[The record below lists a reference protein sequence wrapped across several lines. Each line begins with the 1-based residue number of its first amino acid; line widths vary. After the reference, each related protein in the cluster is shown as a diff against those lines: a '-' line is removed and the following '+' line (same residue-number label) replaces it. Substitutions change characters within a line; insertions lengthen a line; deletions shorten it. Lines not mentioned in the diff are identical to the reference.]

1 MRSPYLIWSI
11 FIILQISYK
20 IAMGSIKCDMGFP
33 IEVLVYATITFFL
46 SIVAIAG
53 AAHANP
59 RLQGIYAWG
68 LFGCIVLLLGFSA
81 FMFVLSKVSTAQTS
95 KHHDDYELN
104 GYPSWLRAYAVDGDR
119 WISVKKCMVRE
130 QICERVPQKE
140 RDERGDLWIEEG
152 NLQQLL
158 ATAGSNYT
166 VIAVPMHTGNRISS
180 LLVVICLASFLSPTH
195 AFLGFIKKAFNGV
208 VDCHR
213 QFRSS
218 DKCLGGV
225 VRAYAKW
232 DKSYVKLECCETL
245 KELDH
250 RCLPRFLTNLNP
262 SYPGWLK
269 SKCSD
274 PSI

>member
-1 MRSPYLIWSI
+1 
-11 FIILQISYK
+11 
-20 IAMGSIKCDMGFP
+20 MGFP

-53 AAHANP
+53 AAHANR
-59 RLQGIYAWG
+59 RLLGIYAWG

-95 KHHDDYELN
+95 KHHNDYELN
-104 GYPSWLRAYAVDGDR
+104 GYPSRLRAYAVDGDR
-119 WISVKKCMVRE
+119 WISVKKCM
-130 QICERVPQKE
+130 
-140 RDERGDLWIEEG
+140 
-152 NLQQLL
+152 QQLL

-166 VIAVPMHTGNRISS
+166 LIAVPMHTGNRISS

-195 AFLGFIKKAFNGV
+195 AFVGFIKKAFNGA

-225 VRAYAKW
+225 ARAYAKW

-250 RCLPRFLTNLNP
+250 RCLPRFLTSLNP

-274 PSI
+274 PSIWALGCQVWVYDSCTRMATTQRILEQGNNHLALS